1 MQWLMF
7 TTAWLQQVAEQH
19 RSGAEGQRWH
29 VTTLQS
35 SVFGCKQQLTGGT
48 INRCLC
54 RGKAVAIGIALP
66 SHGSVAV
73 DNSDDNNVTATQR
86 ESGGGNG
93 ITLW

>member
-1 MQWLMF
+1 M
-7 TTAWLQQVAEQH
+7 
-19 RSGAEGQRWH
+19 
-29 VTTLQS
+29 
-35 SVFGCKQQLTGGT
+35 
-48 INRCLC
+48 
-54 RGKAVAIGIALP
+54 AIGIALP